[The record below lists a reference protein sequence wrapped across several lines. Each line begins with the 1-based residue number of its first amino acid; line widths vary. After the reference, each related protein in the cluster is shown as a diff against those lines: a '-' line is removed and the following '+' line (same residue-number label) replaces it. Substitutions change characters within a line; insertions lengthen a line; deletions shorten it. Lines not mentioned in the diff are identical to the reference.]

1 MPLKRNVQPKPRYL
15 TLEAAGQKKL
25 TSQEVQALND
35 AIQFKTNFGIEVGN
49 GGFPVPTVGS
59 GTPRVFLVQTDRK
72 DMSDKVSSFHDSGLK
87 ACWDAEFWKQVQLGN
102 VFVYPARSTKPCQL
116 QLGRDG
122 EGKLTLSVSEP
133 LEPDK
138 MPAREVK
145 KPNGWQRFWHRIYSG
160 FYKEQVESF
169 DKAQD
174 SGARIKSAVEAYNAD
189 RKKLDLKG
197 EKDAAIQQQE
207 QQERLKKDEEIRKV
221 MAPIQAEHNALR
233 DHTKR
238 ADELFG
244 SDQPQYSL
252 SRFGGPGET
261 EGWTQPKRKAKLHAY
276 PTEMKLGMGAYI
288 VKKED
293 LKALCFFSA
302 EDPIRAVET
311 LSKPNMGGKAGLET
325 IEKVIEP
332 ARDKIKE
339 IQKDQEK
346 KKSLKLV
353 ESLAGGLNKAAAML
367 KGKSIEGSRFT
378 PAQKTAMKMA
388 GDLHGFLKD
397 GITQD
402 PALETEIKKRSGS
415 YETDMATIRGYAEF
429 AKLNEQALKA
439 KQELILSERDN
450 VHLDKQTRMNHMK
463 TIVKAE
469 IVERIMAG
477 ELKEGKTAFT
487 RSFPDKADKLDR
499 AAEYIMNTERLF
511 DQEKTGSELVQ
522 TLDQRDLTAGIVSV
536 ATSFRMDQQEQEQE
550 LEQEDKV
557 LENDQMQ
564 QEQPSGG
571 IAPVA

>member
-1 MPLKRNVQPKPRYL
+1 MPLKKNMPPKPRYL

-25 TSQEVQALND
+25 TAQEVQALND
-35 AIQFKTNFGIEVGN
+35 AIEFKSNFGIEVGN
-49 GGFPVPTVGS
+49 GGFPVPTSGS

-116 QLGRDG
+116 QLSRDG
-122 EGKLTLSVSEP
+122 EGKLSLSASEP

-138 MPAREVK
+138 MPVREARR
-145 KPNGWQRFWHRIYSG
+145 PNGWQRFWHRVYSG

-169 DKAQD
+169 DKAQESRD
-174 SGARIKSAVEAYNAD
+174 RIKSAVETYGAE

-197 EKDAAIQQQE
+197 EKDASIRQQE
-207 QQERLKKDEEIRKV
+207 QEAKLKKDREIQKV

-233 DHTKR
+233 DHTKH

-244 SDQPQYSL
+244 NDQPQYGL

-261 EGWTQPKRKAKLHAY
+261 EGWTQPQLRAKLRSY

-288 VKKED
+288 VKKSD

-302 EDPIRAVET
+302 KDPIQAVET

-325 IEKVIEP
+325 IEKEIEP
-332 ARDKIKE
+332 ARDKIRG
-339 IQKDQEK
+339 IQKDQEQ
-346 KKSLKLV
+346 KKSLQLV
-353 ESLAGGLNKAAAML
+353 ESLAGGLNKAADML
-367 KGKSIEGSRFT
+367 KGKQFEGGRFT
-378 PAQKTAMKMA
+378 PAQRTAMKMA

-397 GITQD
+397 GVSQD
-402 PALETEIKKRSGS
+402 PALEAEVKKRSKD

-439 KQELILSERDN
+439 KEELILSERDG
-450 VHLDKQTRMNHMK
+450 VDLDAQTRMNHMK
-463 TIVKAE
+463 AIVKAE
-469 IVERIMAG
+469 IVEKIMAA

-487 RSFPDKADKLDR
+487 RTFPDKTKKLDL
-499 AAEYIMNTERLF
+499 AAEYIMNSERLF
-511 DQEKTGSELVQ
+511 DREKTGSELVQ
-522 TLDQRDLTAGIVSV
+522 TLNQRDLTDGIVSV
-536 ATSFRMDQQEQEQE
+536 ANSFRMEQQEQEQE
-550 LEQEDKV
+550 EKV
-557 LENDQMQ
+557 LENDQPQ
-564 QEQPSGG
+564 QEQQPESA
-571 IAPVA
+571 APVV